1 MTEASSGMGRL
12 IARVFPKTPDF
23 FALLQSQSQLAVT
36 AMASLVDY
44 MDDGAKHHG
53 SLVKTYE
60 DESDQ
65 LRDQSMAAL
74 NQAFSTPM
82 DREDLYRAIAT
93 LDHITDYA
101 KATVR
106 EMELLGV
113 EPDHFTRE
121 MANEL
126 HAGAVALDGGYGLLA
141 TDPAA
146 AEGSA
151 QAARKSERSIEKVYR
166 RALSELFDVE
176 HELERMSQMDGP
188 TGPAALAQV
197 MSVFKRREVYR
208 HLSNAGDRVARAGE
222 ALHDIVV
229 KMV

>member
-1 MTEASSGMGRL
+1 MTEAPSGLGRL
-12 IARVFPKTPDF
+12 IARVFPKSPDF
-23 FALLQSQSQLAVT
+23 FALLRSQSQLAVT
-36 AMASLVDY
+36 AMAALVAY
-44 MDDGAKHHG
+44 MDDGGSQHG
-53 SLVKTYE
+53 HLVKTYE

-65 LRDQSMAAL
+65 LRDASMAAL
-74 NQAFSTPM
+74 NRAFSTPM

-113 EPDHFTRE
+113 EPDRFTRA
-121 MANEL
+121 MAEEL
-126 HAGAVALDGGYGLLA
+126 HGGTVALDEGYSLLA
-141 TDPAA
+141 TDPGA
-146 AEGSA
+146 AEASA
-151 QAARKSERSIEKVYR
+151 QAARKSERAIEKIYR
-166 RALSELFDVE
+166 QALSELFDQ
-176 HELERMSQMDGP
+176 ERAIEKISRMDGP

-197 MSVFKRREVYR
+197 MSVFKRREIYR